1 MNLRQ
6 LQQFLALAE
15 TGNFHRAAERLH
27 MAQPPLS
34 VSIRKLEEELGSRLF
49 ERTASGA
56 VLTAMGEAMLH
67 DARCALFHAQ
77 QCRQAVHDAR
87 VGEGG
92 LLRLG
97 IIGSATYALLP
108 QLIPSLRQRYPKIE
122 LELTEAT
129 SSEILEGLASR
140 RFDAGLVRYPLLD
153 PSGFDL
159 LPLDRD
165 DFVLAVSETSPLA
178 QRDAIALSE
187 AAHEPF
193 IMYPQH
199 KVPGLSAL
207 AMMRC
212 QFSGFA
218 PRVSQEAMQVQ
229 TIMSLVASG
238 LGVGLVAG
246 VARLVVPPGVKCL
259 VLTDNPPG
267 FQLSIALAR
276 RAGETSMLV
285 ARFTDFVRGFSRKL
299 PPPSAWSRQQSS
311 PAGLE
316 TTDFAPTISTR

>member
-6 LQQFLALAE
+6 LSQFVALAE

-34 VSIRKLEEELGSRLF
+34 VSIRKLEEELGSPLF
-49 ERTASGA
+49 ERTTTGV
-56 VLTAMGEAMLH
+56 VLTPAGEAMLG
-67 DARCALFHAQ
+67 DARRALFHAQ
-77 QCRQAVHDAR
+77 QCRQAVQDAR
-87 VGEGG
+87 EGQGG

-108 QLIPSLRQRYPKIE
+108 QLIPSLRQRYPQIE
-122 LELTEAT
+122 LELSEAT
-129 SSEILEGLASR
+129 SSEILEGLVSR
-140 RFDAGLVRYPLLD
+140 RFDAGLLRYPVLD
-153 PSGFDL
+153 PSGFEL

-165 DFVLAVSETSPLA
+165 DFVLAVAESSPLA
-178 QRDAIALSE
+178 QRDAIALAE

-199 KVPGLSAL
+199 KVPSLSAL

-218 PRVSQEAMQVQ
+218 PRVAQEAMQVQ

-238 LGVGLVAG
+238 LGVGLVAS
-246 VARLVVPPGVKCL
+246 VARQVVPRGVKCL
-259 VLTDNPPG
+259 ALTDNPPG
-267 FQLSIALAR
+267 FHVGIALAR
-276 RAGETSMLV
+276 LAGGTSRV
-285 ARFTDFVRGFSRKL
+285 VERFTEHALRFASVPRVEGENWDK
-299 PPPSAWSRQQSS
+299 PS
-311 PAGLE
+311 
-316 TTDFAPTISTR
+316 